1 MLAQQETALETCQH
15 VHTILREVEQ
25 AVLVPGTDMLA
36 QWETELG
43 QAAALLGGIHESM
56 KKVGGAEFSNPT
68 GDSAI
73 RPALQEIRRA
83 TATLQAKFE
92 HGSNYC
98 MGLLQVRL
106 GTGYS
111 EHGLP
116 VLMPTEARGTFEG

>member
-1 MLAQQETALETCQH
+1 MLPQHEAALETCQH
-15 VHTILREVEQ
+15 VNTILHDVQQ

-43 QAAALLGGIHESM
+43 QAAALLEGIHDSM
-56 KKVGGAEFSNPT
+56 KKGGGAP

-73 RPALQEIRRA
+73 RPAIQEIRR
-83 TATLQAKFE
+83 TTGMLQAKFE

-98 MGLLQVRL
+98 MGLLQARL

-111 EHGLP
+111 ERGLP

>member
-1 MLAQQETALETCQH
+1 MLPQQESALETCQH
-15 VHTILREVEQ
+15 VNTILRDVQQ

-43 QAAALLGGIHESM
+43 QAAALLEGIHEAM
-56 KKVGGAEFSNPT
+56 KQAGGLAA
-68 GDSAI
+68 DSTI
-73 RPALQEIRRA
+73 RPALQEIRR
-83 TATLQAKFE
+83 TTGTLQAKFE
-92 HGSNYC
+92 HGSNFC
-98 MGLLQVRL
+98 MGLLQARL

>member
-1 MLAQQETALETCQH
+1 MLPQQESALETCQH

-36 QWETELG
+36 QWEIELG
-43 QAAALLGGIHESM
+43 QAAALLEGIYESM
-56 KKVGGAEFSNPT
+56 KKGCVPPGE
-68 GDSAI
+68 SAL
-73 RPALQEIRRA
+73 RPSLQQIRR
-83 TATLQAKFE
+83 TAGSLQAKFQ
-92 HGSNYC
+92 HGSNCC

-116 VLMPTEARGTFEG
+116 VLMPTQAKGTFEG

>member
-1 MLAQQETALETCQH
+1 MLPRQASALETCQH
-15 VHTILREVEQ
+15 VHTILHEVQQ
-25 AVLVPGTDMLA
+25 AVLVPGTDTLA

-43 QAAALLGGIHESM
+43 QAAALLEAIHASMEKGG
-56 KKVGGAEFSNPT
+56 VPPGV
-68 GDSAI
+68 SAI
-73 RPALQEIRRA
+73 RPALQEIRR
-83 TATLQAKFE
+83 TAAKLHARFE

-98 MGLLQVRL
+98 MGLLQARL

>member
-1 MLAQQETALETCQH
+1 MLPQQESALETCQH
-15 VHTILREVEQ
+15 VHTILQEVEE

-43 QAAALLGGIHESM
+43 QAAALLEGIHESM
-56 KKVGGAEFSNPT
+56 MRGAVPPGGTAL
-68 GDSAI
+68 
-73 RPALQEIRRA
+73 RPALQEIRQMSG
-83 TATLQAKFE
+83 TLQAKFE

-111 EHGLP
+111 ERGLP

>member
-1 MLAQQETALETCQH
+1 MLPQQESVLETCQRAQN
-15 VHTILREVEQ
+15 ILREVQGGE
-25 AVLVPGTDMLA
+25 LVPGTDMLA

-43 QAAALLGGIHESM
+43 QVAALLESAHESM
-56 KKVGGAEFSNPT
+56 TEEFKPRNNPDLRQIIVG
-68 GDSAI
+68 I
-73 RPALQEIRRA
+73 RHRA
-83 TATLQAKFE
+83 GMLKIQFE

-111 EHGLP
+111 ERGLP